1 MKKQKIKQSIYR
13 ILLSEVLPYELPL
26 IISNNRFYNIADK
39 LRLKVVNN
47 KVEHRSSKEY
57 DKWADAFVL
66 LLNGTS
72 AMKSSFNY
80 YINKGDGKTARELVL
95 IHPFMQ
101 MKMLEF
107 YKKYDSLILNFCQK
121 SNFSIRY
128 PYKRATF
135 LRPKSNLTKAAEDF
149 LNYKANTNPKNYF
162 HYQKYQNI
170 NSFYDEKEFLRLES
184 RFKHIYKTDIHHCF
198 DDIPIMDLAQRLYKL
213 GEAPLRNNNF
223 ASEFSLMMEEMN
235 NGRIH
240 QDTSH
245 KKEEKLDDKSKGV
258 LIGPEFSRIFAEMF
272 FQQLDVDLEIKM
284 KGGHYE
290 YKLHSDYECFRYV
303 DDFFLF
309 YNDNAVYNKFEAL
322 LIDELYKHGKMQLNS
337 SKKLLVNIPFVT
349 GISIAKRDLKQVVN
363 NIFEDRLNSIKGL
376 INRESNDSYDFPLK
390 MQAQYAIQD
399 VKTII
404 EKNDV
409 KFSDV
414 SSFLLGIL
422 HRRLGQS
429 LDKIDTLLNDYRT
442 AKDND
447 LLDEQGWKIWGKYE
461 NDLVYFFRELIKFI
475 FYIFNNDI
483 RMSSSIR
490 TVNILDM
497 ILSHCK
503 GTLFNMGRIAS
514 ESFSNDAKA
523 KIYKSI
529 VDKLNFV
536 LKYNK
541 ISKLN
546 GLEIS
551 NLMLIMKNIPVSYNI
566 SPDIWNNFIDNAFNK
581 YQENGKTNF
590 LVALTLL
597 NIFGSNEVYS
607 KIKIK
612 ICNWLIED
620 LNNHRW
626 SVDGTESFMIIVN
639 LMTSPFVGDSFKK
652 NITTNVDRKFARALN
667 IIRKNKSPFMQW
679 QEFSLTKACQIKYS
693 AEVY

>member
-47 KVEHRSSKEY
+47 NVEHRSPKEH
-57 DKWADAFVL
+57 DEWADAFVL
-66 LLNGTS
+66 LLNGNNRI
-72 AMKSSFNY
+72 KSSFNY
-80 YINKGDGKTARELVL
+80 YINKDDGQKARELVI

-101 MKMLEF
+101 MKIFEF

-121 SNFSIRY
+121 SNFSLRY
-128 PYKRATF
+128 PHKRATF
-135 LRPKSNLTKAAEDF
+135 LRPKRSLSKAAEDY
-149 LNYKANTNPKNYF
+149 LDYKANTNPRHYF
-162 HYQKYQNI
+162 YYQKYQNI
-170 NSFYDEKEFLRLES
+170 NLFYDGKEFLRLES

-213 GEAPLRNNNF
+213 GEAPLGKNNF
-223 ASEFSLMMEEMN
+223 ASKFSLMMKEMN

-240 QDTSH
+240 QDPSH
-245 KKEEKLDDKSKGV
+245 KNKEGIKDKSESV

-272 FQQLDVDLEIKM
+272 FQQLDVDLEKKM
-284 KGGHYE
+284 NNGYYE

-303 DDFFLF
+303 DDFFFF
-309 YNDNAVYNKFEAL
+309 YNDDDVYKKFHRT
-322 LIDELYKHGKMQLNS
+322 IVRELHKYGSMELNS
-337 SKKLLVNIPFVT
+337 SKESFTDTPFLK
-349 GISIAKRDLKQVVN
+349 GITIVKRNLRQVVN
-363 NIFEDRLNSIKGL
+363 SIFEDKLNSIQGL
-376 INRESNDSYDFPLK
+376 INRESHDRYDFPLK

-414 SSFLLGIL
+414 SSSLLANI
-422 HRRLGQS
+422 HRSLGKS
-429 LDKIDTLLNDYRT
+429 LDKIDTLLKDYRT
-442 AKDND
+442 ASDNE
-447 LLDEQGWKIWGKYE
+447 LLDEQGRKIWGKYE

-475 FYIFNNDI
+475 FYVFNNDI
-483 RMSSSIR
+483 RMSTSIR
-490 TVNILDM
+490 IVNILDM

-503 GTLFNMGRIAS
+503 GTLFNQNCVAS
-514 ESFSNDAKA
+514 QSLSNDAKV

-541 ISKLN
+541 ISELN

-551 NLMLIMKNIPVSYNI
+551 NLMLIMKNIPESYNV

-581 YQENGKTNF
+581 YQEDGKTNF

-597 NIFGSNEVYS
+597 NIFGSNEVYFDN
-607 KIKIK
+607 KEE

-620 LNNHRW
+620 LENHKW
-626 SVDGTESFMIIVN
+626 SVDDTESFMIIVN
-639 LMTSPFVGDSFKK
+639 LTTSPFVEDSFKEH
-652 NITTNVDRKFARALN
+652 IITNVDRKFRKALN
-667 IIRKNKSPFMQW
+667 IIGENKSPFMQW
-679 QEFSLTKACQIKYS
+679 QEFNLTKACQIKYS